1 MWTNGWQQWSGMA
14 AAKKLACD
22 MRSVTP
28 LQWQPCRRTEL
39 LTPMSDVG
47 PSMSGRIEST
57 ADMLL
62 EKYEGSLEKLREAAG
77 KDPRQEMKLI
87 REFKGMGE
95 TGVNI
100 FCREAQLHWE
110 ELFPFADE
118 RTLETLAHHG
128 IHCSSAQEVADLV
141 DNDRCVSCLGQTPIL
156 CGQYLFTT
164 AAVVEYENATS
175 QPFACQ
181 R

>member
-1 MWTNGWQQWSGMA
+1 MCTNDWQILSGLA
-14 AAKKLACD
+14 AACE
-22 MRSVTP
+22 MRPAMP
-28 LQWQPCRRTEL
+28 LQWQLCRQTEL
-39 LTPMSDVG
+39 LTPVCNVG

-57 ADMLL
+57 ADMVL
-62 EKYEGSLEKLREAAG
+62 EKYEGSLENLRKAAE
-77 KDPRQEMKLI
+77 KDPQKEMKLI
-87 REFKGMGE
+87 REFKGVGE

-141 DNDRCVSCLGQTPIL
+141 DNDRCVSSL
-156 CGQYLFTT
+156 
-164 AAVVEYENATS
+164 A
-175 QPFACQ
+175 
-181 R
+181 